1 MLRLLFNMVE
11 WSVLTRLQWSI
22 IKEDTAF
29 KPLNKVMICID
40 MYVGQ
45 LQTKHVNVL
54 WHADQWTHMYM
65 SNKRLSIFLPFLKF
79 ILLMFCLFVALSLSY
94 TCEVTGFLRAGTAAL
109 WRWSNP
115 PGRTEGTQKCAFH
128 RARASSTAASVHG
141 ASQGSLERRASCSPS
156 PPAPALHGCSCLK
169 GWRRQAGVFEQERD
183 RIFYFKN
190 TWNMK
195 TKIPETENKSK
206 TKC

>member
-22 IKEDTAF
+22 IKEEIAF
-29 KPLNKVMICID
+29 KPPNKVMICID

-45 LQTKHVNVL
+45 LQTKHGNVL
-54 WHADQWTHMYM
+54 WHADQWTHMYI
-65 SNKRLSIFLPFLKF
+65 SNKYLLTFFKKL

-128 RARASSTAASVHG
+128 RAPASSTAASVHG

-169 GWRRQAGVFEQERD
+169 GWRRQAGGFEQERD
-183 RIFYFKN
+183 RIFSFKN
-190 TWNMK
+190 TWNIKIRILK
-195 TKIPETENKSK
+195 TDKSK
-206 TKC
+206 